1 MFGVSCYLQRA
12 IAATL
17 TAMIVAVAHAQ
28 TVTKIDDPFAKEL
41 EAINSLAAQ
50 RKPND
55 AVARLDALAKRVAEA
70 HLPPLR
76 RCQVMR
82 QALGSLVWSP
92 VDESPAVKS
101 AALKWALTTISETRG
116 KGVVATELI
125 QVQMELAL
133 DVLPRTSALPEQIAQ
148 ASLPLWRDLLAAVAN
163 LSAYDPWHPK
173 VQLEMPV
180 PPAGFSEFFVFGESP
195 DCIKDPAFRKQYA
208 DFLRKR
214 DEVGCKGGEYGR
226 LAEFRG
232 CYFPK
237 LQGVLNSAYSGSP
250 EKEKAG
256 KAAIEKYIP
265 DPDVRKELLKAMKS
279 RPPEREWHVIGKIGI
294 APRTESH
301 APIEPLTVP
310 ARPGS
315 VIVRGREGSQSTESI
330 LAVANAFPSKGS
342 LDVAFDDYA
351 SFGRFCDDDA
361 PYHVV
366 IEEGVRTPRDELCSR
381 RQFPR
386 GSPQPGAYLIGQL
399 RVLFAVNSA
408 NPIRSLNFAQIRN
421 ALYAEGKQ
429 VHWQDLGG
437 TGTAAIHCFG
447 PQDKTWA
454 RQLVQDKCMSR
465 WHDANQPGVRD
476 LQRLAYRD
484 DLVSCADAKE
494 VLAKVRGDR
503 NALGFFACCEPLSKR
518 DLQGVKVLAIAEK
531 EGAAAVAPPLDLA
544 REQAYPLAEPLY
556 LYVHPKAPAVAR
568 EFCKFATGAEAAKIV
583 QQFGIWPE
591 YLAEEANSKQRVAD
605 VKAGKAAEIPICDL
619 TGCGD
624 VLKDLSLEFVRA
636 KANTAIQL
644 KFQKA
649 GTRDEAL
656 QRLAEGATELLL
668 TDGPIPQGGSDT
680 QAGRSHPGPFPEGEV
695 RPAASPPSPRN
706 IELGRMA
713 VAVIVHADNPLESLP
728 LDEARGIFCGEIK
741 KWPAVRGAAAAM
753 HVFGLEQRSPIAQL
767 LKEKLSQPA
776 LSPAL
781 SRAPAQRV
789 VERASGSRR
798 ALRFTAQPDNEK
810 VILAVARDPAAI
822 GFVDLGR
829 LPPKEKSVK
838 LVRILGQASAKGMKG
853 HASPLS
859 LAADSLPEDYPLAR
873 TLMLCVS
880 PHASQAAKDFVD
892 FLTPEHCKQ
901 TLAKYNLLPPRH
913 AADHEY
919 MVPGRQMAKV
929 PQPGRSVPEIK
940 LTSADEPLPLLLDD
954 PDSPQDQPPA
964 KSKQPVAIHKPEVP
978 APADARVPPNPV
990 SATPPASAAEAE
1002 ATSQPTQGRPAAPPL
1017 LDKQTTWIV
1026 CGLAGVVVFA
1036 LGAGWLSAAKPKKR
1050 PRGKL
1055 Q

>member
-1 MFGVSCYLQRA
+1 MHEPKIANVQWPCFAALCGVILG
-12 IAATL
+12 L
-17 TAMIVAVAHAQ
+17 
-28 TVTKIDDPFAKEL
+28 P
-41 EAINSLAAQ
+41 LA
-50 RKPND
+50 PP
-55 AVARLDALAKRVAEA
+55 VALAQPGPGWGQ
-70 HLPPLR
+70 HPL
-76 RCQVMR
+76 
-82 QALGSLVWSP
+82 S
-92 VDESPAVKS
+92 
-101 AALKWALTTISETRG
+101 
-116 KGVVATELI
+116 
-125 QVQMELAL
+125 
-133 DVLPRTSALPEQIAQ
+133 
-148 ASLPLWRDLLAAVAN
+148 
-163 LSAYDPWHPK
+163 
-173 VQLEMPV
+173 
-180 PPAGFSEFFVFGESP
+180 
-195 DCIKDPAFRKQYA
+195 
-208 DFLRKR
+208 
-214 DEVGCKGGEYGR
+214 
-226 LAEFRG
+226 
-232 CYFPK
+232 
-237 LQGVLNSAYSGSP
+237 
-250 EKEKAG
+250 
-256 KAAIEKYIP
+256 
-265 DPDVRKELLKAMKS
+265 
-279 RPPEREWHVIGKIGI
+279 
-294 APRTESH
+294 
-301 APIEPLTVP
+301 VP
-310 ARPGS
+310 AKRGAA
-315 VIVRGREGSQSTESI
+315 IVRGRYNSES
-330 LAVANAFPSKGS
+330 LRLMQEVAKAFPAKDK
-342 LDVAFDDYA
+342 LDVTFDIYA
-351 SFGRFCDDDA
+351 NFGWFCADEDLFHVLIQEGGLTAWDQSCLQHRF
-361 PYHVV
+361 PT
-366 IEEGVRTPRDELCSR
+366 GT
-381 RQFPR
+381 
-386 GSPQPGAYLIGQL
+386 PQPEAFFVGQV
-399 RVLFAVNSA
+399 RVLFAVNKS
-408 NPIRSLNFAQIRN
+408 NPIKSLDFAGIRK
-421 ALYAEGKQ
+421 ALDEKGKLR
-429 VHWQDLGG
+429 HWQDLGG
-437 TGTAAIHCFG
+437 GGPAAVHCCG
-447 PQDKTWA
+447 PQENTWA
-454 RQLVQDKCMSR
+454 PELVRNKCMSR
-465 WHDANQPGVRD
+465 WHDTDKPGVRE

-503 NALGFFACCEPLSKR
+503 NTLGFFACCGPLTKR

-544 REQAYPLAEPLY
+544 REQAYPLAEPLC

-591 YLAEEANSKQRVAD
+591 YLAEEANSKQRLAD
-605 VKAGKAAEIPICDL
+605 VKAGKAAEILACDL

-624 VLKDLSLEFVRA
+624 VLKDLSLEFVKA

-668 TDGPIPQGGSDT
+668 TDGAITKGES
-680 QAGRSHPGPFPEGEV
+680 QAKGNRPHPSPLPEGEV
-695 RPAASPPSPRN
+695 RSAASPPLPRN

-753 HVFGLEQRSPIAQL
+753 HVFGLEQRSPITQL

-776 LSPAL
+776 LSAAL
-781 SRAPAQRV
+781 SGAPAQRV
-789 VERASGSRR
+789 AERASGSRR

-822 GFVDLGR
+822 GFVDLSR

-853 HASPLS
+853 NASPLS

-873 TLMLCVS
+873 TLTLCVS

-892 FLTPEHCKQ
+892 FLAPEHCKQ

-919 MVPGRQMAKV
+919 MVPGRQLAKV

-964 KSKQPVAIHKPEVP
+964 KSKQRIAKPKPEVP
-978 APADARVPPNPV
+978 ALADARLPRAPEP
-990 SATPPASAAEAE
+990 AAPPASAAAAETETEA
-1002 ATSQPTQGRPAAPPL
+1002 ASQPALGRPAVPPL